1 MKPTFFDF
9 SFFAN
14 ADDLIKAEDNT
25 ASGADMA
32 GMISRR
38 LRALMD
44 AARRSGEVDRDD
56 SEPVPPTAQNRRRAR
71 RLRRQERVGPQ
82 GGAALN
88 ALVGDVTSGEKMAK
102 YKDSEFGSREGLREI
117 VIGNLPHQD
126 QSATTGFAMGQ
137 IKKRN
142 PDLFRRLMEDQN
154 FQQSL
159 DDHIAGSPQTIS
171 DYIKHQ
177 HDNGDAFAKIKFGS
191 APDRTL
197 RTARAAMDDPKV
209 MAALVAHHQDKNPMN
224 PAVAHLAASELG
236 VPLDHPHVREAH
248 DVIQNGMSH
257 AARGYDS
264 VGMPERHDVPTL
276 DKVMSKIKR
285 ERPATAEETASSTRM
300 SGPTNAPLA
309 NSLSASKGNWF
320 HLRKNI

>member
-14 ADDLIKAEDNT
+14 EDNLIKADPPT
-25 ASGADMA
+25 VDGGGLADFV
-32 GMISRR
+32 GNRIRNNI
-38 LRALMD
+38 
-44 AARRSGEVDRDD
+44 ARGEVNRDD
-56 SEPVPPTAQNRRRAR
+56 PEPTKTSKDRKRAR
-71 RLRRQERVGPQ
+71 TLRRQERVGPQ
-82 GGAALN
+82 GESPARN
-88 ALVGDVTSGEKMAK
+88 ALQGDATSAEKMAK
-102 YKDSEFGSREGLREI
+102 YKDSQFGSREGLREI
-117 VIGNLPHQD
+117 VLDNLPHQD

-159 DDHIAGSPQTIS
+159 DDHIAGSPQSIS

-209 MAALVAHHQDKNPMN
+209 MAALVAHHQDRNAMN
-224 PAVAHLAASELG
+224 PAVAHLAASELA

-248 DVIQNGMSH
+248 DVIQRGMSP
-257 AARGYDS
+257 AARGYDPA
-264 VGMPERHDVPTL
+264 GMPERHDVPTL
-276 DKVMSKIKR
+276 DKVMTKVAKMKT

-309 NSLSASKGNWF
+309 NSLSASQGNWF

>member
-14 ADDLIKAEDNT
+14 ADDLNKADFPAGGPVN
-25 ASGADMA
+25 GADLA

-38 LRALMD
+38 LRSQD
-44 AARRSGEVDRDD
+44 EED
-56 SEPVPPTAQNRRRAR
+56 SDPPRTPKDRRRAR
-71 RLRRQERVGPQ
+71 RLRREERVGPQ
-82 GGAALN
+82 GHSPALH
-88 ALVGDVTSGEKMAK
+88 ALQGDATSAGKMAK

-117 VIGNLPHQD
+117 VLDKLPHQD
-126 QSATTGFAMGQ
+126 QSATTGFAMGE

-142 PDLFRRLMEDQN
+142 PDLFRRLMQDEN

-159 DDHIAGSPQTIS
+159 DDHIAGSPQSIS
-171 DYIKHQ
+171 DYIKHH

-197 RTARAAMDDPKV
+197 RTIRAAIADPKV
-209 MAALVAHHQDKNPMN
+209 MAALVAHHRDRNPMN

-248 DVIQNGMSH
+248 DVIQDAMGH

-264 VGMPERHDVPTL
+264 AGMPKSHDIPTL
-276 DKVMSKIKR
+276 DKMMTKVTKMKT

-309 NSLSASKGNWF
+309 NSLSASQGNWF